1 METPRLQRT
10 ESTVQQRMLEGS
22 AAPDF
27 AESAHEWRRLFAE
40 TWGTFLL
47 VVVAAGAD
55 VVGAQSGGAISLGMK
70 VVAPGMMVMAIIYFM
85 GTVSGAHLN
94 PAVTLAFALRRN
106 FPWSRVPGYLVAQI
120 VGGVAAASFLRAMFG
135 TRGLLGATT
144 PGAGVGDFK
153 ALAMEVLLTTGL
165 VSTIL
170 GTASG
175 ARNVGSNAA
184 LAVGGYI
191 ALAGLWA
198 APISGASMNPVRSFA
213 PDLIRGDLVTTWIY
227 IVGPM
232 LGGIIAVGFEWILK
246 GRPTAAGAL
255 AARGVLK

>member
-1 METPRLQRT
+1 MAMRSSQTDPT
-10 ESTVQQRMLEGS
+10 TQQRMLQTS

-27 AESAHEWRRLFAE
+27 LDFAHEWRRLFAE

-55 VVGAQSGGAISLGMK
+55 VIGAQSGRAISLGMK

-94 PAVTLAFALRRN
+94 PAVTLAFAARRN
-106 FPWSRVPGYLVAQI
+106 FPWARVPGYITAQI
-120 VGGVAAASFLRAMFG
+120 IGGIAAASFLRAMFG
-135 TRGLLGATT
+135 TEGLLGATT
-144 PGAGVGDFK
+144 PGGSVNVFT
-153 ALAMEVLLTTGL
+153 ALAMEILLTTGL
-165 VSTIL
+165 ISTIL

-175 ARNVGSNAA
+175 ARNIGSNGA

-213 PDLIRGDLVTTWIY
+213 PDLIRGDLSTTWIY
-227 IVGPM
+227 VVGP
-232 LGGIIAVGFEWILK
+232 LVGAIIAVGFEWILK
-246 GRPTAAGAL
+246 GKPTAAGAL
-255 AARGVLK
+255 AAQGNLK

>member
-1 METPRLQRT
+1 MELSHPQGT

-22 AAPDF
+22 APLDF
-27 AESAHEWRRLFAE
+27 LESAHEWRRLFAE
-40 TWGTFLL
+40 AWGTFLL
-47 VVVAAGAD
+47 VVVAAGAA
-55 VVGAQSGGAISLGMK
+55 VVGAQSGGAMSLGMK

-94 PAVTLAFALRRN
+94 PAVTLAFAARRN

-144 PGAGVGDFK
+144 PGAGVGDFR
-153 ALAMEVLLTTGL
+153 ALVMEVLLTTGL

-184 LAVGGYI
+184 LAVGG
-191 ALAGLWA
+191 
-198 APISGASMNPVRSFA
+198 
-213 PDLIRGDLVTTWIY
+213 GDLTTTWIY
-227 IVGPM
+227 VVGPL

-255 AARGVLK
+255 AAQGELK